1 MFAWRD
7 LLRSIIL
14 TGFSILTNAFTLFA
28 TTEKPMRIEVV
39 LDPAK
44 VPPPALVNRV
54 APAPAAKTAAME
66 GVQRYVHIYSCLWHG
81 SRKYPLFL

>member
-1 MFAWRD
+1 
-7 LLRSIIL
+7 
-14 TGFSILTNAFTLFA
+14 
-28 TTEKPMRIEVV
+28 MRIEVV